1 MKRILLAFSV
11 LFSGT
16 LSALAQSENLLATFE
31 VGNNNKEFKIVL
43 GSTDGPTSYK
53 VDFGDGTLVAGA
65 TDKARKRFNK
75 FVSFR

>member
-31 VGNNNKEFKIVL
+31 VGNNDKELKIVL
-43 GSTDGPTSYK
+43 GSTSRPTRPC
-53 VDFGDGTLVAGA
+53 TAA
-65 TDKARKRFNK
+65 IC
-75 FVSFR
+75 

>member
-31 VGNNNKEFKIVL
+31 VANNDKELKIVL
-43 GSTDGPTSYK
+43 GSISRSTRPCT
-53 VDFGDGTLVAGA
+53 AA
-65 TDKARKRFNK
+65 IC
-75 FVSFR
+75 

>member
-31 VGNNNKEFKIVL
+31 VGNNDKEFKIVL
-43 GSTDGPTSYK
+43 GSTSRPTRPC
-53 VDFGDGTLVAGA
+53 TAA
-65 TDKARKRFNK
+65 IC
-75 FVSFR
+75 